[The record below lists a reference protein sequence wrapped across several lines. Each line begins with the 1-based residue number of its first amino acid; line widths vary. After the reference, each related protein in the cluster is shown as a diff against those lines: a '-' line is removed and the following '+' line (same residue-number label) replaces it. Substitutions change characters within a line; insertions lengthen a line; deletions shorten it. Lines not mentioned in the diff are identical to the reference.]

1 MIECIFVGDV
11 MPGSRRVAEPWPDSS
26 ADWFGSADLV
36 IGNLECPIVSDRP
49 RDVNKDKIP
58 LWSTAENVGIL
69 QHFGFT
75 HLNLNNNH
83 TFDLYEEGLKETTH
97 HLRDTGIEPFGIDW
111 GGLSQAT
118 TIERDGIKIGLITA
132 NWVER
137 QFTRS
142 LSRDLRELDIPGIR
156 KSADVL
162 VCSIHWGD
170 DHNIFV
176 NRDQQE
182 TAHALIDQGVDLV
195 IGHHPHVSQGYEI
208 YKGKYIFYSLGN
220 FIFTPKEEYDNLPYA
235 VRFEDQREN
244 ILFQRRECKIGLV
257 VKVWFN
263 RGGGCKV
270 EEVMPVYRA
279 ETLPAPMPDNLVPFY
294 EKLLAIMNDQVSRCD
309 YNQNDAE
316 RKRILSSYTLPLI
329 LSRPWYWPIFFKK
342 VGLKK
347 VLWFAKDR
355 LSRQT
360 GALSNSEDQP

>member
-11 MPGSRRVAEPWPDSS
+11 MPGSRRVGEPWPEPI
-26 ADWFGSADLV
+26 ADWFGTADVV
-36 IGNLECPIVSDRP
+36 IGNLESPIVSDRP

-83 TFDLYEEGLKETTH
+83 TFDLYEGGLKETIH
-97 HLRDTGIEPFGIDW
+97 HLRDTDIEPFGIDW
-111 GGLSQAT
+111 GGLSQVT
-118 TIERDGIKIGLITA
+118 IIERDGIKVGVITA

-137 QFTRS
+137 QFARS
-142 LSRDLRELDIPGIR
+142 LSRDLREFDIPGIR

-195 IGHHPHVSQGYEI
+195 IGHHPHVPQGYEI

-244 ILFQRRECKIGLV
+244 ILFLRRECKIGLV
-257 VKVWFN
+257 VKVRFD
-263 RGGGCKV
+263 RGGGCTV
-270 EEVMPVYRA
+270 EEVMPVFRA
-279 ETLPAPMPDNLVPFY
+279 ETLPAPVPDNLVAFCDT
-294 EKLLAIMNDQVSRCD
+294 LMATMNDQVGRCD
-309 YNQNDAE
+309 YGQNDAE

-342 VGLKK
+342 VGLQK

-355 LSRQT
+355 LSRQ
-360 GALSNSEDQP
+360 PVH